1 MFSEIESHEWLSVG
15 SKAKKILFIVRVDR
29 VVYRKYVVTPLDHLL
44 GKGIMT
50 NAAPSLTLS

>member
-15 SKAKKILFIVRVDR
+15 SKVAILFIVRVDR